1 MKYSVSNGFSDWL
14 REQRIS
20 IAVSTYQSNRVI
32 FISSR
37 NDHSRI
43 HVQARSFERP
53 MGMYITKNCL
63 TIACKNSIWEF
74 SNFLQQGSFYD
85 QFDALYAPSRMFV
98 TGSIDIHELG
108 YEAKSDKIIFAN
120 TQYDCI
126 STLSKNNSFEIEWIP
141 PFLSRCMGDDRA
153 HINGLCFINKTLQF
167 ASMCSQDDQSF
178 GWKKNQDMGGI
189 LIDITN
195 NQVILERLSMPHSPR
210 FYDGRRW
217 ILNSGLGQLG
227 FEENGKYI
235 PICELPGFTRGLAF
249 CRNYALIGLSK
260 LRSKSLKKLPIEEKL
275 SKNAIYPDVCGIF
288 IFDIQA
294 KRPVHYLLFDEPIRE
309 LFDIQVLPHRTPM
322 IVGTQDDLL
331 SRFIKHPFRPPAIR
345 EKFSLKEGDS
355 H

>member
-63 TIACKNSIWEF
+63 TIACKNSVWEF
-74 SNFLQQGSFYD
+74 SNYLQQGSFYD

-126 STLSKNNSFEIEWIP
+126 STL
-141 PFLSRCMGDDRA
+141 
-153 HINGLCFINKTLQF
+153 
-167 ASMCSQDDQSF
+167 
-178 GWKKNQDMGGI
+178 
-189 LIDITN
+189 
-195 NQVILERLSMPHSPR
+195 
-210 FYDGRRW
+210 
-217 ILNSGLGQLG
+217 
-227 FEENGKYI
+227 
-235 PICELPGFTRGLAF
+235 
-249 CRNYALIGLSK
+249 
-260 LRSKSLKKLPIEEKL
+260 
-275 SKNAIYPDVCGIF
+275 
-288 IFDIQA
+288 
-294 KRPVHYLLFDEPIRE
+294 
-309 LFDIQVLPHRTPM
+309 
-322 IVGTQDDLL
+322 
-331 SRFIKHPFRPPAIR
+331 
-345 EKFSLKEGDS
+345 
-355 H
+355 